1 MCASQKLHLHVRFTH
16 CIIPMIQ
23 FCSGSVIN
31 IQPHLRVAYKMVW
44 LMVMKMSGLVYTC
57 QY

>member
-1 MCASQKLHLHVRFTH
+1 MRALQKLHLHVRFTLYN
-16 CIIPMIQ
+16 
-23 FCSGSVIN
+23 SYDSVLFWFIN

-44 LMVMKMSGLVYTC
+44 LMVMKMSGLVYKC